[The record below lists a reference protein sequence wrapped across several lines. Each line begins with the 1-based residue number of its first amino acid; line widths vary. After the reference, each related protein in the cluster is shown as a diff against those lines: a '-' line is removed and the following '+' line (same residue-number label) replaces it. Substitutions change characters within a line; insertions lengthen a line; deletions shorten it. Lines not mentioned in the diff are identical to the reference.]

1 MTRMDVTDA
10 IFEMEERYPGFEM
23 ICSFNENGMIE
34 ECVSSELPEC
44 CWSTGY
50 YEVIGYIC
58 PECGEPIYLD
68 DYEEFDWSLDDY
80 EKLDWSFII
89 TACLVCEF
97 EFEVSK

>member
-10 IFEMEERYPGFEM
+10 IFEIEERYPGFEM

-34 ECVSSELPEC
+34 ECVSSELPEI
-44 CWSTGY
+44 CWKTGY

-68 DYEEFDWSLDDY
+68 DYEEFDWSSVVQFVNLSLSRKDRLWKDA
-80 EKLDWSFII
+80 KRL
-89 TACLVCEF
+89 
-97 EFEVSK
+97 